1 MEVGGRFPSMNGN
14 MSDKIRSYAERE
26 YVAPA
31 RRQGRRGF
39 AIAVRDVL
47 NTFVEREGLPRQNV
61 PQVCQALRS
70 PRKFLAP
77 LGLEIEKVE
86 GPEKQTSTTVVFHYR
101 FHGGPTGA
109 PRESRTQSPP
119 EPGKERSPQA
129 ALARMRGLMREEF
142 AAYGGGEAFLK
153 WLRTD
158 PEKDRR

>member
-1 MEVGGRFPSMNGN
+1 MDSN
-14 MSDKIRSYAERE
+14 MSDKIRTYAERE

-31 RRQGRRGF
+31 RRRGRKSF
-39 AIAVRDVL
+39 TIAVRDVL
-47 NTFVEREGLPRQNV
+47 NKLVEREGLPRQNV

-70 PRKFLAP
+70 PRKFLGP

-101 FHGGPTGA
+101 FRGESSSDRNDGRAQP
-109 PRESRTQSPP
+109 PESRT
-119 EPGKERSPQA
+119 GRSPEA
-129 ALARMRGLMREEF
+129 AFARLRGLLREEL
-142 AAYGGGEAFLK
+142 AEYGGGEAFLK

>member
-1 MEVGGRFPSMNGN
+1 MHGE
-14 MSDKIRSYAERE
+14 MSNKIRNYAERE

-31 RRQGRRGF
+31 RRDGRRSF
-39 AIAVRDVL
+39 RIPVREVL
-47 NTFVEREGLPRQNV
+47 NSLVEREGLPRQNV

-70 PRKFLAP
+70 PRKFLKP

-101 FHGGPTGA
+101 FQGDRVEAETGS
-109 PRESRTQSPP
+109 ESASEGDASPLT
-119 EPGKERSPQA
+119 K
-129 ALARMRGLMREEF
+129 LRGLLRDELAE
-142 AAYGGGEAFLK
+142 YGGGEAFLK